1 MVQIWVLRGGG
12 WILPTTKTIIHILHK
27 YTHHQYSP
35 VKQPLLFYHPL
46 TWMCLPIIRPLIII
60 FPLLHPN
67 SNSSSSSLK
76 PCSWCPGGCRQT
88 RPAPP
93 FQHHSREQCIVLS
106 RAGFSPP
113 LPLSSLDRLAHL
125 WALSTKKEAQCESYE
140 LSFIWGKMR
149 TAAQETAPQKALR
162 DCSKETAGEGQYRRF
177 WLRESSMQSSAYF
190 IKGFLLVMRS
200 WCHHEGI

>member
-1 MVQIWVLRGGG
+1 
-12 WILPTTKTIIHILHK
+12 
-27 YTHHQYSP
+27 
-35 VKQPLLFYHPL
+35 
-46 TWMCLPIIRPLIII
+46 MCLPIIRPLIII

-140 LSFIWGKMR
+140 LSFIRGKMR

-162 DCSKETAGEGQYRRF
+162 DCSKEAGGKDSIYVI
-177 WLRESSMQSSAYF
+177 LV
-190 IKGFLLVMRS
+190 KGGSTCNQAHIFL
-200 WCHHEGI
+200 